1 MAKEESIQVE
11 GNVVEALANTQFRVE
26 LENGHQVMAHVAGKM
41 RKHFIRIVPG
51 DRVVVEVSPYDLK
64 RGRADVLSSERW
76 QAECDPCRFGFVFQ
90 QFPVDVHLPAIEFLR
105 LTLNGGIDC
114 FGVLRDERNHWKR
127 QQQGQNDQ
135 HAGHI

>member
-1 MAKEESIQVE
+1 MVFHFAGILYNAISKSMLDGRKPLGKIRKRAKEELGMAKEEAIQVE

-64 RGRADVLSSERW
+64 RGRIVYRER
-76 QAECDPCRFGFVFQ
+76 
-90 QFPVDVHLPAIEFLR
+90 
-105 LTLNGGIDC
+105 
-114 FGVLRDERNHWKR
+114 
-127 QQQGQNDQ
+127 
-135 HAGHI
+135 

>member
-1 MAKEESIQVE
+1 MFNGKTLRSTGLVRFSKWAKAEFGMAKEESIQVE

-64 RGRADVLSSERW
+64 RGRIVYRER
-76 QAECDPCRFGFVFQ
+76 
-90 QFPVDVHLPAIEFLR
+90 
-105 LTLNGGIDC
+105 
-114 FGVLRDERNHWKR
+114 
-127 QQQGQNDQ
+127 
-135 HAGHI
+135 

>member
-1 MAKEESIQVE
+1 MAFCVMLNGKIFVQHGLGDHQKRAKAEFGMAKEESIQVE

-64 RGRADVLSSERW
+64 RGRIVYRER
-76 QAECDPCRFGFVFQ
+76 
-90 QFPVDVHLPAIEFLR
+90 
-105 LTLNGGIDC
+105 
-114 FGVLRDERNHWKR
+114 
-127 QQQGQNDQ
+127 
-135 HAGHI
+135 